1 MLVLIHMVH
10 VSLANI
16 HHLQARQKMELDYR
30 SLGTGFCNVLHRHQS
45 SSQPS
50 CRRSTI
56 GRKQHLRHH
65 LRLPIRGLLQC
76 GMGSYSLHSCFRNKC
91 KHLQSLDYL
100 HDSIDDD
107 VQPNHVR
114 SLVMASALMCQWAF
128 NCVIARITPVMLN
141 SITYGTF
148 LIFGVCC
155 IIMAI
160 YTVFW

>member
-30 SLGTGFCNVLHRHQS
+30 SLGTGFCNVLHRHQPS
-45 SSQPS
+45 RQPS

-56 GRKQHLRHH
+56 ERKQYLRHH
-65 LRLPIRGLLQC
+65 LRLPVCGLLQC
-76 GMGSYSLHSCFRNKC
+76 GMGSYSLHSCLRDKC
-91 KHLQSLDYL
+91 TYL
-100 HDSIDDD
+100 LFLNHCHGPIDNGL
-107 VQPNHVR
+107 QPNHVR